1 MVVSLFGL
9 KEVYVA
15 IRGEQRAYVTFLVL
29 WVLVTTAKVLLASQ
43 LPLFVDEAF
52 YWQEGQH
59 LAMAYSDLPGL
70 TAWLTRLGVEVA
82 GDNRLGVRLPFLLM
96 GAALPWMVASICTRW
111 FGARMGWRAG
121 SLALLMPLSATLGI
135 LAVPDVPMAIAALL
149 CLDAGA
155 RLLRGVGAGGAL
167 LLACG
172 LLLGALSH
180 YRFIGVIAVGFI
192 ALLVLPEGRK
202 MLRDPRVWIA
212 LSVGVAAWV
221 PLLAWNLDNQDAG
234 LKFQLVER
242 HPWAFQWQGGLFLVI
257 QPLLV
262 TPLLFAA
269 MAVVAGKGV
278 RHAQGGFHHLQWR
291 YFALVG
297 ATSTLLIFLL
307 GFFTDVER
315 VSFHWPL
322 PGYLA
327 LLVCVPALLSHWS
340 RRWRRALWAVT
351 SLGLLLAMGYYLFAA
366 SPALREHLAGS
377 KYYPRNFAGW
387 QQLAEGVRDELSEMP
402 EDTQLLAGSFKVGA
416 ELGFRLN
423 DPNIK
428 VLPHALN
435 DRHGRTAQLALWKLI
450 SDGSRSTPVLLVL
463 APGDQRYRDLLAHY
477 HDVCEL
483 VGPLPPPRV
492 VSLDHGFQRF
502 LLFRLPAEKQP
513 GACVTPAMAW
523 VETPL
528 AGQAVDGA
536 LEVSGWAFKDGVGL
550 SRVELLL
557 DGRSAGDARYGRAFD
572 VRPFWKISNDPQHPN
587 TGFDARLDTSGLKPG
602 THWLGLRLHG
612 NDGSVET
619 WAEQPFEIK

>member
-242 HPWAFQWQGGLFLVI
+242 HPWAFQWQGVLFLVI

-269 MAVVAGKGV
+269 MAVVAGKGL

-351 SLGLLLAMGYYLFAA
+351 SLGLLLAMSYYLLAA
-366 SPALREHLAGS
+366 SPALREHMAGS

-387 QQLAEGVRDELSEMP
+387 QQLAEGVREELSQMP
-402 EDTQLLAGSFKVGA
+402 EDTELLAGSFKVGA

-477 HDVCEL
+477 HNVCEL

-587 TGFDARLDTSGLKPG
+587 TGFDARLDTTGLKPG
-602 THWLGLRLHG
+602 THWLGLRLYG